1 LPPASHPDEPSR
13 DPHVRDF
20 FRSFVQ
26 MQRGRSGA
34 VLFVWGE
41 EMRRIL
47 PGGVSMIVGR
57 VTPRAVTLPTQAAA
71 RESSELDGQVAEDVD
86 SNPDGEDAT
95 GGDFEATTVDVDL
108 GAVAPGGYDA
118 SRAFPAAPFPPRSA
132 FPRRVSVARPPS
144 MPPAA
149 R

>member
-1 LPPASHPDEPSR
+1 
-13 DPHVRDF
+13 
-20 FRSFVQ
+20 

-108 GAVAPGGYDA
+108 GAVAPGGTPGVYDA
-118 SRAFPAAPFPPRSA
+118 SRAFSAAPFPPRSA
-132 FPRRVSVARPPS
+132 FPRRVSAARPPS